1 MSTFSTAITGLKA
14 YQTALGVI
22 GNNIANANTTG
33 YKASR
38 AQFSDLLVQTL
49 EGASAPT
56 GTTGGTDPLQIGA
69 GVIVGGVL
77 NIMTQ
82 GAIEPTG
89 RSSDIAVQGEGFYVL
104 SSGES
109 QIYTRVGTFEL
120 DANGNLVDSGT
131 GFKVQGINGDI
142 SIPLGSNAATP
153 TTQVELAG
161 NLDANAADDPL
172 TLTVDESALDT
183 SFFIIDSLGGKH
195 SLNVTFSLPGSANTG
210 VWDYS
215 VEAASGAGMT
225 GTMVGGAS
233 GTSGQ
238 ITFGSGGSIL
248 SISGP
253 GAASGSFFFDP
264 QNAAGSGG
272 PGQEFNINFDALT
285 GFAAFSNVAMK
296 QQDGVPP
303 GALSSFNIGS
313 DGKVNGI
320 FSNGLVLEQDTLK
333 LATFSN
339 PAGLLRLANGQFVET
354 PNSGVAQFGTAGTGG
369 RGTIVAGALEQSNVD
384 LGTELVN
391 LIIAQRG
398 YEANAKTISVANEI
412 QQTTLNL
419 LR

>member
-14 YQTALGVI
+14 YQTDLGVI

-56 GTTGGTDPLQIGA
+56 ATTGGTDPLQMGA
-69 GVIVGGVL
+69 GVIVSGVL
-77 NIMTQ
+77 NIQTQ

-89 RSSDIAVQGEGFYVL
+89 RSSDLAIQGEGFYVL
-104 SSGES
+104 GNGDG
-109 QIYTRVGTFEL
+109 QVYTRVGTFEL

-131 GFKVQGINGDI
+131 GLKVQGLGGNIT
-142 SIPLGSNAATP
+142 IPLGSNQAKAT
-153 TTQVELAG
+153 TNVVLVG
-161 NLDANAADDPL
+161 NLDATAQDNPPL
-172 TLTVDESALDT
+172 GGLNNETALDT

-195 SLNVTFSLPGSANTG
+195 QMTVTFTQGASADTT
-210 VWDYS
+210 WDYVMTAAS
-215 VEAASGAGMT
+215 AGADGSTMITSPASGA
-225 GTMVGGAS
+225 
-233 GTSGQ
+233 
-238 ITFGSGGSIL
+238 ITFSGSDGTLL

-253 GAASGSFFFDP
+253 GNMVSGGFDYAPMSAAASG
-264 QNAAGSGG
+264 
-272 PGQEFNINFDALT
+272 NFTVDFSKLT
-285 GFAAFSNVAMK
+285 EFAALSNVAMK
-296 QQDGVPP
+296 SQDGVPP
-303 GALSSFNIGS
+303 GSLTTFNIGS
-313 DGKVNGI
+313 DGKVNGV
-320 FSNGLVLEQDTLK
+320 FSNGLVQEVDTLK

-339 PAGLLRLANGQFVET
+339 PSGLLRFANGQFAET
-354 PNSGVAQFGTAGTGG
+354 PNSGVAQFGAAGTGG
-369 RGTIVAGALEQSNVD
+369 KGTIVAGALEQSNVD

-398 YEANAKTISVANEI
+398 YEANAKVISVADLI

>member
-14 YQTALGVI
+14 YQTDLGVI

-49 EGASAPT
+49 EGASAPS
-56 GTTGGTDPLQIGA
+56 GNTGGTDPLQIGA
-69 GVIVGGVL
+69 GVIVGGVQ
-77 NIMTQ
+77 NIQTQ

-89 RSSDIAVQGEGFYVL
+89 RSSDIAIQGEGFYVL
-104 SSGES
+104 SNGES

-142 SIPLGSNAATP
+142 SIPLGSNAAAG

-161 NLDANAADDPL
+161 NLDANAANDPV
-172 TLTVDESALDT
+172 TPTDESALDT

-195 SLNVTFSLPGSANTG
+195 QVNVTFSLPGSANTG
-210 VWDYS
+210 VWNYAVTSTD
-215 VEAASGAGMT
+215 
-225 GTMVGGAS
+225 GTFTGAS
-233 GTSGQ
+233 AGTV
-238 ITFGSGGSIL
+238 TFASGGSIDSSL
-248 SISGP
+248 TTGP
-253 GAASGSFFFDP
+253 ASAGGIFTFDPGNAAASGQQFSIDF
-264 QNAAGSGG
+264 G
-272 PGQEFNINFDALT
+272 ELT
-285 GFAAFSNVAMK
+285 GFAALSNVSMK
-296 QQDGVPP
+296 RQDGVPP
-303 GALSSFNIGS
+303 GSLSSFNVGS

-320 FSNGLVLEQDTLK
+320 FSNGLVKEVDTLK
-333 LATFSN
+333 LASFSN
-339 PAGLLRLANGQFVET
+339 PSGLLRLANGQFAET
-354 PNSGVAQFGTAGTGG
+354 PNSGVAQFGAAGTGG

-398 YEANAKTISVANEI
+398 YEANAQVISIANQI

>member
-56 GTTGGTDPLQIGA
+56 GTSGGTDPLQIGA

-89 RSSDIAVQGEGFYVL
+89 RSSDIALQGEGFYVL
-104 SSGES
+104 SNGES
-109 QIYTRVGTFEL
+109 QIYTRVGSFEL
-120 DANGNLVDSGT
+120 DADGNLVDSGT
-131 GFKVQGINGDI
+131 GFKVQGVNGDI
-142 SIPLGSNAATP
+142 TVPLGSNAATM
-153 TTQVELAG
+153 TTEVELAG
-161 NLDANAADDPL
+161 NLNANAADDPL
-172 TLTVDESALDT
+172 TLTVDESTLDT

-195 SLNVTFSLPGSANTG
+195 QMDVTFSLPGSANTG
-210 VWDYS
+210 LWDYS
-215 VEAASGAGMT
+215 IAAASGAGMT
-225 GTMVGGAS
+225 GTMVGGA
-233 GTSGQ
+233 SGQ

-264 QNAAGSGG
+264 LNAAGSGG
-272 PGQEFNINFDALT
+272 TGQEFTIDFFAIT

-320 FSNGLVLEQDTLK
+320 FSNGLVQEIDTLK

-384 LGTELVN
+384 LGNELVN

-398 YEANAKTISVANEI
+398 YEANAKTISVANEV

>member
-22 GNNIANANTTG
+22 GNNISNANTTG

-56 GTTGGTDPLQIGA
+56 ATTGGTDPLQIGA
-69 GVIVGGVL
+69 GVIVGGVQ
-77 NIMTQ
+77 NIQTQ

-89 RSSDIAVQGEGFYVL
+89 RSSDLAIQGEGFYVL
-104 SSGES
+104 TTGEG
-109 QIYTRVGTFEL
+109 QIYTRVGAFEL

-131 GFKVQGINGDI
+131 GFKVQGIKGNI
-142 SIPLGSNAATP
+142 SIPLGSNAAAK
-153 TTQVELAG
+153 TTQVELSG
-161 NLDANAADDPL
+161 NLDAAATNNPL
-172 TLTVDESALDT
+172 TPTVNESALDT

-195 SLNVTFSLPGSANTG
+195 QVKVTFSLPGSANTG
-210 VWDYS
+210 VWNYAVSGGTGGTGSFTGPVSGTITFASGGS
-215 VEAASGAGMT
+215 VGTITGPGSAGGVFTFNPGTAAASGQQFA
-225 GTMVGGAS
+225 VDFA
-233 GTSGQ
+233 
-238 ITFGSGGSIL
+238 
-248 SISGP
+248 
-253 GAASGSFFFDP
+253 
-264 QNAAGSGG
+264 N
-272 PGQEFNINFDALT
+272 LT
-285 GFAAFSNVAMK
+285 GFAALSNVSMK
-296 QQDGVPP
+296 KQDGVPP
-303 GALSSFNIGS
+303 GSLTAFNVGS

-320 FSNGLVLEQDTLK
+320 FSNGLVKEIDTLK
-333 LATFSN
+333 LASFSN
-339 PAGLLRLANGQFVET
+339 PAGLLRLANGQFAET
-354 PNSGVAQFGTAGTGG
+354 PNSGVAQFGAAGTGG

-398 YEANAKTISVANEI
+398 YEANAQVISVANQI

>member
-56 GTTGGTDPLQIGA
+56 TTGGTDPVQIGA

-77 NIMTQ
+77 NIMSQ

-89 RSSDIAVQGEGFYVL
+89 RSSDIAIQGEGLYVL
-104 SSGES
+104 SNGES
-109 QIYTRVGTFEL
+109 QIYTRVGSFEL
-120 DANGNLVDSGT
+120 DADGNLVDSGT
-131 GFKVQGINGDI
+131 GFKVQGVNGDI
-142 SIPLGSNAATP
+142 TVPLGSNAATP
-153 TTQVELAG
+153 TTRVELAG
-161 NLDANAADDPL
+161 NLNANAVDDPA
-172 TLTVDESALDT
+172 TSPADERVLDT

-195 SLNVTFSLPGSANTG
+195 ALDVTFTPATSANTG
-210 VWDYS
+210 VWNYAVS
-215 VEAASGAGMT
+215 AAASGT
-225 GTMVGGAS
+225 GETGKMVPLSAS
-233 GTSGQ
+233 GT
-238 ITFGSGGSIL
+238 ITFSSGGI
-248 SISGP
+248 IPVMTGP
-253 GAASGSFFFDP
+253 AASAGGFSFNP
-264 QNAAGSGG
+264 GNAAGS
-272 PGQEFNINFDALT
+272 PQAFTIDFIALT
-285 GFAAFSNVAMK
+285 GFAAFSNVSMK
-296 QQDGVPP
+296 EQDGVPP

-320 FSNGLVLEQDTLK
+320 FSNGLVQEIDTLK

-369 RGTIVAGALEQSNVD
+369 RGSIVAGALEQSNVD

-398 YEANAKTISVANEI
+398 YEANAKTISVANEV

>member
-49 EGASAPT
+49 EGASAP
-56 GTTGGTDPLQIGA
+56 GTSGGTDPLQIGA

-89 RSSDIAVQGEGFYVL
+89 RSSDIAIQGEGFYVL

-109 QIYTRVGTFEL
+109 QIYTRVGSFEL
-120 DANGNLVDSGT
+120 DANGNMVDSGT
-131 GFKVQGINGDI
+131 GFKVQGVHGDI
-142 SIPLGSNAATP
+142 TVPLGSNAATP

-161 NLDANAADDPL
+161 NLNANAVDDPL
-172 TLTVDESALDT
+172 TLADDRVLDT

-195 SLNVTFSLPGSANTG
+195 SLGVTFTPATSANTG
-210 VWDYS
+210 VWNYA
-215 VEAASGAGMT
+215 VAAAASGTGET
-225 GTMVGGAS
+225 GTMGVGAS
-233 GTSGQ
+233 GT
-238 ITFGSGGSIL
+238 ITFGSGGSIDPTL
-248 SISGP
+248 SLPTSGSVFSFTFDP
-253 GAASGSFFFDP
+253 GNAAASGQPFSISF
-264 QNAAGSGG
+264 N
-272 PGQEFNINFDALT
+272 ALT

-320 FSNGLVLEQDTLK
+320 FSNGLVQEIDTLK

-369 RGTIVAGALEQSNVD
+369 RGSIVAGALEQSNVD

-398 YEANAKTISVANEI
+398 YEANAKTISVANEV

>member
-49 EGASAPT
+49 EGASAPSA
-56 GTTGGTDPLQIGA
+56 TTGGTDPLQIGA

-89 RSSDIAVQGEGFYVL
+89 RSSDIAVQGEGFYTL

-109 QIYTRVGTFEL
+109 QIYTRVGSFEL

-142 SIPLGSNAATP
+142 KIPLGSNAATP

-161 NLDANAADDPL
+161 NLNANAVDDPG
-172 TLTVDESALDT
+172 TPVDDRVLDT

-195 SLNVTFSLPGSANTG
+195 SLGVTFTPATSANTG
-210 VWDYS
+210 VWNYA
-215 VEAASGAGMT
+215 VAAAASGTGET
-225 GTMVGGAS
+225 GTMGVGAS
-233 GTSGQ
+233 GT
-238 ITFGSGGSIL
+238 ITFSSGGSIDGN
-248 SISGP
+248 ITGP
-253 GAASGSFFFDP
+253 GSGGGVFTFNP
-264 QNAAGSGG
+264 GNAAGSG
-272 PGQEFNINFDALT
+272 QLFSIDFNNLT

-320 FSNGLVLEQDTLK
+320 FSNGLVQEIDTLK

>member
-14 YQTALGVI
+14 YQTDLGVI

-49 EGASAPT
+49 QGASAPSA
-56 GTTGGTDPLQIGA
+56 TTGGTDPLQMGS
-69 GVIVGGVL
+69 GVIVGGIQ
-77 NIMTQ
+77 NIQTQ

-89 RSSDIAVQGEGFYVL
+89 RSSDIAIQGEGFYVL
-104 SSGES
+104 SSGDG
-109 QIYTRVGTFEL
+109 QVFTRVGTFEL

-142 SIPLGSNAATP
+142 LIPLGSNAATM

-161 NLDANAADDPL
+161 NLNADAADDPL
-172 TLTVDESALDT
+172 TPLPDDESALDT
-183 SFFIIDSLGGKH
+183 AFFIIDSLGGKH
-195 SLNVTFSLPGSANTG
+195 QLNIHFARETPASGGIWDYGVSSADGAFTGPASGTMTFSSGGAIGTISGPASAGGVFTFNPGNT
-210 VWDYS
+210 
-215 VEAASGAGMT
+215 AASGQQFA
-225 GTMVGGAS
+225 
-233 GTSGQ
+233 
-238 ITFGSGGSIL
+238 IDF
-248 SISGP
+248 
-253 GAASGSFFFDP
+253 AAM
-264 QNAAGSGG
+264 
-272 PGQEFNINFDALT
+272 T
-285 GFAAFSNVAMK
+285 GFAALSNVAMRK
-296 QQDGVPP
+296 QDGVPP
-303 GALSSFNIGS
+303 GSLSSFNIGS

-320 FSNGLVLEQDTLK
+320 FSNGLVQEIDTLK

-339 PAGLLRLANGQFVET
+339 PSGLLRLADGQWGET
-354 PNSGVAQFGTAGTGG
+354 PNSGVAQFGSAGTGG
-369 RGTIVAGALEQSNVD
+369 RGTVIAGALEQSNVD

-398 YEANAKTISVANEI
+398 YEANAKVISIASDI

>member
-49 EGASAPT
+49 EGASAP
-56 GTTGGTDPLQIGA
+56 GTSGGTDPVQIGA

-89 RSSDIAVQGEGFYVL
+89 RSSDIALQGEGFYVL
-104 SSGES
+104 SNGES
-109 QIYTRVGTFEL
+109 QIYTRVGSFEL
-120 DANGNLVDSGT
+120 DAKGNLVDSGT
-131 GFKVQGINGDI
+131 GFQVMGIDGAI
-142 SIPLGSNAATP
+142 TVPLGSNAATP

-161 NLDANAADDPL
+161 NLNANAVDDPA
-172 TLTVDESALDT
+172 TTPADERVLDT

-195 SLNVTFSLPGSANTG
+195 ALDVTFTPATSANTG
-210 VWDYS
+210 VWNYA
-215 VEAASGAGMT
+215 VAAAASGTGET
-225 GTMVGGAS
+225 GTMGVGAS
-233 GTSGQ
+233 GT
-238 ITFGSGGSIL
+238 ITFSSGGITPSITGPGSGG
-248 SISGP
+248 GV
-253 GAASGSFFFDP
+253 FTFDP
-264 QNAAGSGG
+264 GNAAGSG
-272 PGQEFNINFDALT
+272 QLFSIDFNALT

-313 DGKVNGI
+313 DGKVNGT
-320 FSNGLVLEQDTLK
+320 FSNGLVQEIDTLK

-339 PAGLLRLANGQFVET
+339 PSGLLRLANGQFVET

-369 RGTIVAGALEQSNVD
+369 RGSIVAGALEQSNVD

-398 YEANAKTISVANEI
+398 YEANAKTISVANEV

>member
-56 GTTGGTDPLQIGA
+56 GTSGGTDPLQIGA

-89 RSSDIAVQGEGFYVL
+89 RSSDIAIQGEGFYVL
-104 SSGES
+104 SNGES
-109 QIYTRVGTFEL
+109 QIYTRVGSFEL
-120 DANGNLVDSGT
+120 DADGNLVDSGT
-131 GFKVQGINGDI
+131 GFKVQGVNGDI
-142 SIPLGSNAATP
+142 TVPLGSNAATM
-153 TTQVELAG
+153 TTEVELAG
-161 NLDANAADDPL
+161 NLNANAADDPL
-172 TLTVDESALDT
+172 TPLPEDESTLDT

-195 SLNVTFSLPGSANTG
+195 QMDVTFSLPGSANTG
-210 VWDYS
+210 LWDYS
-215 VEAASGAGMT
+215 IAAASGAGMT
-225 GTMVGGAS
+225 GTMVGGA
-233 GTSGQ
+233 SGQ

-272 PGQEFNINFDALT
+272 TGQEFTIDFFAIT

-320 FSNGLVLEQDTLK
+320 FSNGLVQEIDTLK

-369 RGTIVAGALEQSNVD
+369 RGTFVAGALEQSNVD
-384 LGTELVN
+384 LGNELVN

-398 YEANAKTISVANEI
+398 YEANAKTISVANEV

>member
-49 EGASAPT
+49 EGASAPS
-56 GTTGGTDPLQIGA
+56 GTSGGTDPLQIGA

-77 NIMTQ
+77 NIQTQ

-104 SSGES
+104 SNGES

-131 GFKVQGINGDI
+131 GFKVQGIDGDI
-142 SIPLGSNAATP
+142 SIPLGSNAAAM
-153 TTQVELAG
+153 TTEVELAG

-172 TLTVDESALDT
+172 TLTVDESSLET

-195 SLNVTFSLPGSANTG
+195 QMDVTFSLPGSANTG
-210 VWDYS
+210 TWDYAVS
-215 VEAASGAGMT
+215 SAD
-225 GTMVGGAS
+225 GTFTGAS
-233 GTSGQ
+233 GGTIS
-238 ITFGSGGSIL
+238 FGSGGSIDSSL
-248 SISGP
+248 TTGP
-253 GAASGSFFFDP
+253 ASAGGVFTFDPGNAAASGQSFTIDFGD
-264 QNAAGSGG
+264 
-272 PGQEFNINFDALT
+272 LT
-285 GFAAFSNVAMK
+285 GFAALSSVSMK
-296 QQDGVPP
+296 RQDGVPP
-303 GALSSFNIGS
+303 GSLTSFNVGS

-320 FSNGLVLEQDTLK
+320 FSNGLVQEIDTLK

-339 PAGLLRLANGQFVET
+339 PAGLLRLANGQFAET
-354 PNSGVAQFGTAGTGG
+354 PNSGVAQFGAAGTGG

-398 YEANAKTISVANEI
+398 YEANAQVISVANQI

>member
-14 YQTALGVI
+14 YQTDLGVI

-89 RSSDIAVQGEGFYVL
+89 RSSDIAIQGEGFYTL
-104 SSGES
+104 SNGEG
-109 QIYTRVGTFEL
+109 QIYTRVGSFEL
-120 DANGNLVDSGT
+120 DADGNLVDSGT

-142 SIPLGSNAATP
+142 TIPLGSNAATP
-153 TTQVELAG
+153 TTQVQLAG
-161 NLDANAADDPL
+161 NLNANAVDDL
-172 TLTVDESALDT
+172 GTTSVDERVLDT

-195 SLNVTFSLPGSANTG
+195 SLGVTFTPATSANTG
-210 VWDYS
+210 VWNYA
-215 VEAASGAGMT
+215 VAAAASGTGET
-225 GTMVGGAS
+225 GTMGVGAS
-233 GTSGQ
+233 GT
-238 ITFGSGGSIL
+238 ITFSSGGSIGT
-248 SISGP
+248 ITGP
-253 GAASGSFFFDP
+253 GSAGGVFTFDP
-264 QNAAGSGG
+264 GNAAGSGQ
-272 PGQEFNINFDALT
+272 PFSIDFNDLT

-320 FSNGLVLEQDTLK
+320 FSNGLVQEIDTLK

-369 RGTIVAGALEQSNVD
+369 RGAIVAGALEQSNVD

-398 YEANAKTISVANEI
+398 YEANAKTISVANEV

>member
-49 EGASAPT
+49 EGASAPS
-56 GTTGGTDPLQIGA
+56 GTSGGTDPLQIGA

-77 NIMTQ
+77 NIQTQ

-89 RSSDIAVQGEGFYVL
+89 RSSDIAIQGEGFYVL
-104 SSGES
+104 SNGES
-109 QIYTRVGTFEL
+109 QIYTRVGAFEL

-131 GFKVQGINGDI
+131 GFKVKGINGDI
-142 SIPLGSNAATP
+142 SIPLGSNAAAM
-153 TTQVELAG
+153 TTEVELAG

-172 TLTVDESALDT
+172 TLTVDESSLET

-195 SLNVTFSLPGSANTG
+195 QMDVTFSLPGSANTG

-215 VEAASGAGMT
+215 VAAASGAGIT

-233 GTSGQ
+233 GTSGT
-238 ITFGSGGSIL
+238 ITFGSGGLITSIM
-248 SISGP
+248 GP
-253 GAASGSFFFDP
+253 GAASGSFYFDP

-272 PGQEFNINFDALT
+272 AGQPFTIDFGVLT
-285 GFAAFSNVAMK
+285 GFAALSSVSMK
-296 QQDGVPP
+296 RQDGVPP
-303 GALSSFNIGS
+303 GSLTSFNVGS

-320 FSNGLVLEQDTLK
+320 FSNGLVQEIDTLK

-339 PAGLLRLANGQFVET
+339 PAGLLRLANGQFAET
-354 PNSGVAQFGTAGTGG
+354 PNSGVAQFGAAGTGG

-398 YEANAKTISVANEI
+398 YEANAQVISVANQI